1 MSLCYDLAMNRFL
14 TQIVFCLSILC
25 YSSASFSLA
34 ADQNQPINIEA
45 DAATV
50 DDKKGVTIYSGNV
63 SIDQGSLLI
72 TADTVKVI
80 VGNREVLQIIAS
92 VEAESKKLAHYQQ
105 DSDENAGLIS
115 ADAKLITY
123 FLQEERIHLSGNAN
137 LNQAGDIFSGDLL
150 HYDIKKGI
158 VDLKGGS
165 KKRVNIT
172 LTPK

>member
-1 MSLCYDLAMNRFL
+1 MSLCYDPAMSRYITYIIFSFSL
-14 TQIVFCLSILC
+14 LC
-25 YSSASFSLA
+25 YSSNSFSLEE
-34 ADQNQPINIEA
+34 DQTQPINIAA

-50 DDKKGVTIYSGNV
+50 DDKNGITVYSGNV

-72 TADTVKVI
+72 TADNVRVI
-80 VGNREVLQIIAS
+80 TSKNEVIQIIAS
-92 VEAESKKLAHYQQ
+92 ADAKSKKLVHYQQ
-105 DSDENAGLIS
+105 DSDESAGRVS

-137 LNQAGDIFSGDLL
+137 LNQAGDVFSGDLL
-150 HYDIKKGI
+150 YYDIKKGI
-158 VDLKGGS
+158 VDLKGSS